1 MPGEPK
7 QLVDTR
13 TLMMVVFSATGGAFI
28 EYYDF
33 IIYGYAAASAF
44 PAIFF
49 PRLPPNQALLF
60 SFLAFGAGFPA
71 RLLGAFLFGHFGDR
85 IGRKFTFVAS
95 LILVGAATCLTGL
108 LPSYAKLGIAAP
120 VLLVVLRIVQGVGI
134 GGEFGGASS
143 LIGEF
148 AAQRRRRA
156 FWMSLATLGVPL
168 GSIGAAVVLLV
179 MSKTFATTGWRVAM
193 LLSVVMVI
201 PALLA
206 RYKLADS
213 PLFEQLKQTDKLAA
227 LPSFGV
233 LKYHARP
240 VILLALVYAFQNM
253 GAYVAGTYFLSF
265 MRFAGIPLAT
275 TAAIMIVGRVG
286 SLLGILASG
295 PTADFFKRRVTAYIA
310 IGLTMLLSYPLALA
324 VLNKRIALVTL
335 LEILVHFINVGILL
349 GLAPILTSES
359 FPTKFR
365 YSGTGISFNFA
376 GVLGGMIAPSLL
388 AGLIGHDVFQKWY
401 YIPIVY
407 GIYAVVAMIAL
418 RFMRETRDL
427 KLEDLD
433 QAEPAL
439 RTVRG

>member
-95 LILVGAATCLTGL
+95 LIIVGAATCLTGL

-233 LKYHARP
+233 LKHHARP

-388 AGLIGHDVFQKWY
+388 AGLIGQDVFQKWY

-418 RFMRETRDL
+418 RFMRETCDL

>member
-1 MPGEPK
+1 MTGEPR
-7 QLVDTR
+7 QPVDTR
-13 TLMMVVFSATGGAFI
+13 TLALVAFSATGGAFI

-49 PRLPPNQALLF
+49 PRLPPTQALLF

-85 IGRKFTFVAS
+85 IGRKFTFVVN
-95 LILVGAATCLTGL
+95 LIIVGAATCLTGL
-108 LPSYAKLGIAAP
+108 LPGYAKLGIAAP
-120 VLLVVLRIVQGVGI
+120 ILLVVLRILQGVGI

-168 GSIGAAVVLLV
+168 GSIGAAVVLLI

-213 PLFEQLKQTDKLAA
+213 PLFEQLKQTGKLDA

-233 LKYHARP
+233 LKHHTRP

-253 GAYVAGTYFLSF
+253 GAYVAGTYLISF
-265 MRFAGIPLAT
+265 MRFAGISLAT
-275 TAAIMIVGRVG
+275 TATILLIGRFG

-295 PTADFFKRRVTAYIA
+295 PTADFCKRRVTAYIG
-310 IGLTMLLSYPLALA
+310 IGLTTLLSYPLTLA
-324 VLNKRIALVTL
+324 VLSKRITLVTL
-335 LEILVHFINVGILL
+335 LEILVNFINLGILL
-349 GLAPILTSES
+349 GLAPILTNES

-365 YSGTGISFNFA
+365 YSGAGISFNFA
-376 GVLGGMIAPSLL
+376 GILGGMIAPSLL
-388 AGLIGHDVFQKWY
+388 TGLIGKDVFHKWY

-418 RFMRETRDL
+418 RFIQETRDL

-433 QAEPAL
+433 RAEPAL
-439 RTVRG
+439 RTVRT